1 MCSSDLTPK
10 AADRSPGDVGDG
22 LARRPGIWNTAS
34 FWVVWVLLRLWMKVW
49 FRARILNAPRIDGGY
64 VVAANHASFL
74 DPILL
79 GSAAP
84 RRVNFLMT
92 EVVWRSPWMG
102 WFYRWSR
109 TIPLAAR
116 GGNRDALRAAR
127 SILQQGRVLGIFP
140 EGGLSRDG
148 GLMLGSPGAVSLVFN
163 EAVPIVPVGICG
175 ASDAMPVGAAFPRPC
190 RITIRFGAPIT
201 HEELMSLAPGADR
214 KTRLQAATRLIME
227 RIAELTGAQAR
238 EHQIEQSRSSA
249 N

>member
-1 MCSSDLTPK
+1 MTQSAEPSTTPERS
-10 AADRSPGDVGDG
+10 ADTPGDR
-22 LARRPGIWNTAS
+22 LARKPGWWNTAT
-34 FWVVWVLLRLWMKVW
+34 FWVVWVFLRVWMKVW
-49 FRARILNAPRIDGGY
+49 FRARILNAPRIAGGY

-175 ASDAMPVGAAFPRPC
+175 ASDSMPVGAAFPRPH

-227 RIAELTGAQAR
+227 RIAELTGSEAR
-238 EHQIEQSRSSA
+238 ERQIELRRGSA
-249 N
+249 G